1 MLESLQGVSVPGI
14 FVILLLAT
22 ITNLAKVLV
31 PTWKS
36 RMSQMSQKPPTAN
49 GTKAVMADSIA
60 RIDRRTESTAAEV
73 TALVPAVRNL
83 STSIDRLSDRI
94 DRVS

>member
-22 ITNLAKVLV
+22 LTNFAKVIA
-31 PTWKS
+31 PTWKAKVAA
-36 RMSQMSQKPPTAN
+36 KPQPAN

-94 DRVS
+94 DRMS